1 MNKLIINEH
10 NIKDLIEVLKIMQYK
25 EVNIIKAIE
34 EVKPNIKSNWSMQ
47 LFSSKVIK
55 NLDNK

>member
-1 MNKLIINEH
+1 
-10 NIKDLIEVLKIMQYK
+10 MQYK

>member
-34 EVKPNIKSNWSMQ
+34 EVKPNIKSN
-47 LFSSKVIK
+47 
-55 NLDNK
+55 